1 MLYAVLFQDNPEHE
15 DQRPTHMSAHLAF
28 LDTHAHQI
36 LSAGPLFAA
45 DGTGRGGMWLVE
57 AADADTVEALTRADP
72 FFPTGLRKSITVLEW
87 RQVFRDGAPVAR

>member
-1 MLYAVLFQDNPEHE
+1 MLYAVLFQDNPDQEH
-15 DQRPTHMSAHLAF
+15 QRPVHMAAHLAF
-28 LDTHAHQI
+28 LDTHASQVH
-36 LSAGPLFAA
+36 SAGPLFAP

-57 AADADTVEALTRADP
+57 AVDADAVEALTRADP